1 MKPNTVA
8 LSTAKSDPQWFHHG
22 WDKSVVYED
31 KNGVLNGLRAE
42 PFVPQTFENA
52 EGYCGHCDKNP
63 IHCKFIK
70 AYRQQL
76 SNLDFD
82 DMMRRFKSIAERV
95 VKMGKSLKLF
105 YLFMK
110 HRIILALS
118 VGHYLSGLK
127 SMVLMLKNIQL
138 KRHKNPIKYLIFD
151 FYKKIYYNIFRKL
164 KKEKFKKSLIF
175 WDKKS

>member
-22 WDKSVVYED
+22 WDRSVVYED
-31 KNGVLNGLRAE
+31 KNGVLNGLRAD

-52 EGYCGHCDKNP
+52 EGYCGYCDKDP
-63 IHCKFIK
+63 VHCKFIK

-95 VKMGKSLKLF
+95 VKNGEEPEIVLLVHEAPNNPCSERWPLF
-105 YLFMK
+105 EWFKK
-110 HRIILALS
+110 HGID
-118 VGHYLSGLK
+118 VEEY
-127 SMVLMLKNIQL
+127 
-138 KRHKNPIKYLIFD
+138 PIK
-151 FYKKIYYNIFRKL
+151 KVPKP
-164 KKEKFKKSLIF
+164 EQKFNF
-175 WDKKS
+175 

>member
-82 DMMRRFKSIAERV
+82 DMMHRFKSIAERV
-95 VKMGKSLKLF
+95 VKNGEEPEIVLLVHEAPNNPCSERWPLF
-105 YLFMK
+105 
-110 HRIILALS
+110 
-118 VGHYLSGLK
+118 
-127 SMVLMLKNIQL
+127 
-138 KRHKNPIKYLIFD
+138 
-151 FYKKIYYNIFRKL
+151 
-164 KKEKFKKSLIF
+164 EWFKKHGIDAKEYPIIKAQKPNQIF
-175 WDKKS
+175 NF